1 MNASD
6 FGSAAIEDDRSL
18 GHFIDK
24 VEIVFGGAPA
34 IEEGKHDHSRQSKD
48 GRCPDG
54 ENDDSFEA
62 IETSREVEKEVKW
75 PE

>member
-24 VEIVFGGAPA
+24 VEIIFCGTPT
-34 IEEGKHDHSRQSKD
+34 IEEGKHDHCKQSND
-48 GRCPDG
+48 GRCPHG
-54 ENDDSFEA
+54 ENDDSFKA
-62 IETSREVEKEVKW
+62 I
-75 PE
+75 